1 LQALLPEKSGATASS
16 STTASWI
23 WAGGLAFG
31 PWMTTRDEVPDVSE
45 LTLTTTLNGQIVQ
58 QGDLSE
64 LIFNIPSLV
73 NYCSRIFE
81 LLPGDV
87 IVTGTTGGVGA
98 RRTPP
103 LWLKPGDRVTVE
115 ITGVGILGNEI
126 VAE

>member
-1 LQALLPEKSGATASS
+1 
-16 STTASWI
+16 
-23 WAGGLAFG
+23 
-31 PWMTTRDEVPDVSE
+31 MTTRDEVPDVSL
-45 LTLTTTLNGQIVQ
+45 LTSTTTLNGQIVQ

-64 LIFNIPSLV
+64 LIFNIPFLV

-87 IVTGTTGGVGA
+87 IVTGTMGGVGA

-115 ITGVGILGNEI
+115 IPGVGILGNEVI
-126 VAE
+126 AE